1 MTNIIQ
7 PINHAEIEVRESA
20 WGDREVMLTN
30 RFTKHKSNVT
40 SKEILP
46 GIMS

>member
-1 MTNIIQ
+1 MTNNIQ
-7 PINHAEIEVRESA
+7 AINHAAIEVSESA
-20 WGDREVMLTN
+20 WGDKDVMLTN

-40 SKEILP
+40 NNEILP